1 MYFLFFI
8 VQRYDKSLIKR
19 ETQRSFSERFDVKS
33 DIIARKGTPRQR
45 NNTKYTQ

>member
-1 MYFLFFI
+1 M
-8 VQRYDKSLIKR
+8 RIKR

-33 DIIARKGTPRQR
+33 DTIARKGTPRQR